1 MKAKLEPVL
10 KVNYMSS
17 DESIVPSENSDDECY
32 VPQKKFRV
40 SYLTWRSAEF
50 QKYIDSLDRK
60 IKRNQS
66 EWSKRMTIQT
76 ERGGSSTGK
85 PPNDC
90 PDWACIGSLMDD

>member
-10 KVNYMSS
+10 KVDYMSS

-50 QKYIDSLDRK
+50 QKYINS
-60 IKRNQS
+60 
-66 EWSKRMTIQT
+66 
-76 ERGGSSTGK
+76 
-85 PPNDC
+85 
-90 PDWACIGSLMDD
+90 